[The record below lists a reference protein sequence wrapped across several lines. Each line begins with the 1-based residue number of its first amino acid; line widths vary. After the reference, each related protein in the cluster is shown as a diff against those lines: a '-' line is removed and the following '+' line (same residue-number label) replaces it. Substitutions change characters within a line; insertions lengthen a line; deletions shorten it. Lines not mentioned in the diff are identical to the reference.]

1 MAKKFLDA
9 TAANAKDDIAVQDGS
24 ALTLTGVV
32 RVLYEDTTAKLD
44 LIAALEKC
52 AIKLREEMAG

>member
-1 MAKKFLDA
+1 MAKRFLDA
-9 TAANAKDDIAVQDGS
+9 TIANAKDDIASQDGS

-44 LIAALEKC
+44 LINALEKC
-52 AIKLREEMAG
+52 TIKLREELAG